1 MGDGEAAAELR
12 GDLMSFALWMLLHL
26 VLAAAGTWLARGYAL
41 RRQLLDQPGERRSH
55 RVATPR
61 GGGVAIV
68 ATVLAGMAWLGWRE
82 PGQAGVFAWV
92 AAGLVVVAAVG
103 WIDDHRP
110 LSPWWRLLAQAVAGG
125 LLVVAM
131 TQSGAAL
138 WICLLAWVL
147 VLGLSNAWNFMDG
160 IDGMAASQA
169 LVVAGGFGLLL
180 TGSGAWTWLAAGVVA
195 AILGFLPFN
204 FPRARIFLGDVGS
217 GALGYLVAV
226 LLVVTVMHR
235 PGAWPVVLLPLAAF
249 LVDTCFT
256 LLSRM
261 LRGEKWWAP
270 HVQHAYQE
278 WARVHG
284 SHAGVTLAY
293 VLFSLAA
300 VLLMLG
306 ALRWSPPAPAWMS
319 AVVYAIAACVWI
331 SQKRDRRLS
340 KETGQ

>member
-1 MGDGEAAAELR
+1 
-12 GDLMSFALWMLLHL
+12 
-26 VLAAAGTWLARGYAL
+26 
-41 RRQLLDQPGERRSH
+41 
-55 RVATPR
+55 
-61 GGGVAIV
+61 
-68 ATVLAGMAWLGWRE
+68 
-82 PGQAGVFAWV
+82 
-92 AAGLVVVAAVG
+92 
-103 WIDDHRP
+103 
-110 LSPWWRLLAQAVAGG
+110 
-125 LLVVAM
+125 
-131 TQSGAAL
+131 
-138 WICLLAWVL
+138 
-147 VLGLSNAWNFMDG
+147 
-160 IDGMAASQA
+160 
-169 LVVAGGFGLLL
+169 LLL

-217 GALGYLVAV
+217 AALGYLVAV

-235 PGAWPVVLLPLAAF
+235 PDVWPVVLLPLAAF
-249 LVDTCFT
+249 LVDTSFT

-293 VLFSLAA
+293 ALFSLAA

-319 AVVYAIAACVWI
+319 AVVYASAACLWI